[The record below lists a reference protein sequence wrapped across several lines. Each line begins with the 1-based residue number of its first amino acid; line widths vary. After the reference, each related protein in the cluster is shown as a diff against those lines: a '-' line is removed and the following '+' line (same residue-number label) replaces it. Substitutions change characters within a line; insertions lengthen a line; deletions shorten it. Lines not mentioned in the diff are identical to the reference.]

1 VIYLFDKLQKGIKG
15 IVKSLKVKEMSDKDL
30 QPIIS
35 NLINIMIQNE
45 VGLDTAEAI
54 GKNLKQEL
62 ISIEHAR
69 FKSATPMVSHA
80 LRNAIQDVLTVPKN
94 NEVNLMSKLI
104 DARKDGRPFIIC
116 MLGINGTGKT
126 TTIAKLTKLFQN
138 HGYSVV
144 LAAGDTYRSGSIQQL
159 GKHAENLNVRMIAH
173 DYGGDPAAVAI
184 DAIDHA
190 EAKKIDAV
198 IIDTAG
204 RMQNNVNLVR
214 ELDKIIRLTEPDL
227 KIFVGDSLAGN
238 DVIRQVTQFN
248 EDIGID
254 GIIMTKLDS
263 DAKGGAI
270 ISVAHTSQKPIL
282 FIGNGQSY
290 DDLIP
295 FDPKIIINEVVP
307 K

>member
-1 VIYLFDKLQKGIKG
+1 
-15 IVKSLKVKEMSDKDL
+15 
-30 QPIIS
+30 
-35 NLINIMIQNE
+35 
-45 VGLDTAEAI
+45 
-54 GKNLKQEL
+54 
-62 ISIEHAR
+62 
-69 FKSATPMVSHA
+69 MVSHA
-80 LRNAIQDVLTVPKN
+80 LRNAIQDVLTVPEN
-94 NEVNLMSKLI
+94 NEVDLMAKLL
-104 DARKDGRPFIIC
+104 DARTEGRPFIIC

-126 TTIAKLTKLFQN
+126 TTIAKLTQHLQN
-138 HGYSVV
+138 HGYTVV

-159 GKHAENLNVRMIAH
+159 GKHADNLDVRMIAH

-214 ELDKIIRLTEPDL
+214 ELEKIIRLTEPDL

-238 DVIRQVTQFN
+238 DVIRQVNQFN

-295 FDPKIIINEVVP
+295 FDPQIIINEVVP